1 MAVDATKGSGNGPT
15 VKDMESQADANFQR
29 QLALNMAS
37 ERITAQSN
45 AEKTRHDAMMAV
57 ISNFKG

>member
-1 MAVDATKGSGNGPT
+1 MAVDATKGSSGGT
-15 VKDMESQADANFQR
+15 SVKDMEAQAEANFQR

-37 ERITAQSN
+37 ERITSKSN